1 MKARKSV
8 MEKYHKLKQHDL
20 VDDLMAYES
29 GEMSEQNVK
38 KLFNKLRKSGVGRH
52 LQGHYSS
59 KM

>member
-1 MKARKSV
+1 MNKN
-8 MEKYHKLKQHDL
+8 LKKRVSGKQTDL

-29 GEMSEQNVK
+29 GELSPQNVK
-38 KLFNKLRKSGVGRH
+38 RLFNKLRKSGVGRH